1 MLLITLHSDSF
12 LWKCS
17 FENDFFLIDWVKML
31 SRSSVPIIYQA
42 LLIISSYLKY
52 TKIWINYCIVPSI
65 GPGHIPPPEKWR
77 TPLSWYPSQ
86 NLKIWQ
92 CPSFSECP
100 LAKLKIWQL
109 PFFLVFDW
117 YSTDH
122 SIRTIYT
129 WLTQLKKR
137 VKNRE
142 ILSVTLC
149 TILTNTES

>member
-77 TPLSWYPSQ
+77 T
-86 NLKIWQ
+86 
-92 CPSFSECP
+92 SFSKFDSAPPFTECP

-149 TILTNTES
+149 TILTDTES

>member
-42 LLIISSYLKY
+42 LVIISSYLKY

-92 CPSFSECP
+92 CPSFYRMSPCKTENLTAP
-100 LAKLKIWQL
+100 LFSGLWLIFYWSLHQNNIYMAHTAKEK
-109 PFFLVFDW
+109 
-117 YSTDH
+117 S
-122 SIRTIYT
+122 
-129 WLTQLKKR
+129 KK
-137 VKNRE
+137 
-142 ILSVTLC
+142 
-149 TILTNTES
+149 

>member
-77 TPLSWYPSQ
+77 TSLSKFENLTVPLLLQ
-86 NLKIWQ
+86 NV
-92 CPSFSECP
+92 P
-100 LAKLKIWQL
+100 LQNWKSDSS
-109 PFFLVFDW
+109 PFFWSL
-117 YSTDH
+117 TDILLITPSEQYIHGSH
-122 SIRTIYT
+122 S
-129 WLTQLKKR
+129 
-137 VKNRE
+137 
-142 ILSVTLC
+142 
-149 TILTNTES
+149 

>member
-77 TPLSWYPSQ
+77 TSLSKFENLTVPLLLQ
-86 NLKIWQ
+86 NV
-92 CPSFSECP
+92 P
-100 LAKLKIWQL
+100 LQNWKSDSS
-109 PFFLVFDW
+109 PFFWSL
-117 YSTDH
+117 TDILQITPSEQYIHGSH
-122 SIRTIYT
+122 S
-129 WLTQLKKR
+129 
-137 VKNRE
+137 
-142 ILSVTLC
+142 
-149 TILTNTES
+149 